1 MKGRL
6 KSYWTERKDL
16 VDRALDALLP
26 GESDFPPILHRA
38 MRYTLFAGGKRL
50 RPILA
55 IVGYEVAGGKDISEV
70 LPFAAALELIH
81 TFSLIH
87 DDLPAM
93 DDDDM
98 RRGKPSSH
106 RVFGEGLA
114 ILAGDALFSHSF
126 RLIAEADAPAEVK
139 VAVIREI
146 TRATGPEGL
155 TGGQVLDLISEGVEP
170 SEGLVIDIH
179 RRKTAA
185 LISCSLAVGGIV
197 GRAGEDLL
205 STLRQVGAELGLVF
219 QITDDIL
226 DEIGEKEKMGKGV
239 KKDLE
244 RGKCTYVRLKG
255 VEAALLDARALR
267 DRIKELIREKIGEE
281 KGWVLVELADY
292 IVERSE

>member
-6 KSYWTERKDL
+6 KTYWTERKDL

-26 GESDFPPILHRA
+26 GESEFPQILHRA

-55 IVGYEVAGGKDISEV
+55 ITGYEIAGGKDVSEV
-70 LPFAAALELIH
+70 LPFAAAIELIH

-106 RVFGEGLA
+106 KVFGEGLA
-114 ILAGDALFSHSF
+114 ILAGDALFSHAFS
-126 RLIAEADAPAEVK
+126 LITEADALADVK
-139 VAVIREI
+139 IAVIREI
-146 TRATGPEGL
+146 SRAAGPEGL
-155 TGGQVLDLISEGVEP
+155 TGGQVLDLISEGVKP
-170 SEGLVIDIH
+170 SESLVMDIH

-197 GRAGEDLL
+197 GGAGEDLL
-205 STLRQVGAELGLVF
+205 STLREIGTELGLVF
-219 QITDDIL
+219 QVVDDIL
-226 DEIGEKEKMGKGV
+226 DEIGEKDKMGKGV
-239 KKDLE
+239 RKDIE
-244 RGKCTYVRLKG
+244 KGKCTYVRLKG
-255 VEAALLDARALR
+255 VEAALSDARAMR
-267 DRIKELIREKIGEE
+267 DRVKELEKIGEE
-281 KGWVLVELADY
+281 KGWVLMDLADY

>member
-6 KSYWTERKDL
+6 KTYWTERKDL

-26 GESDFPPILHRA
+26 GESEFPQVLHRA

-55 IVGYEVAGGKDISEV
+55 ITGYEIAGGKDVSEV

-106 RVFGEGLA
+106 KVFGEGLA
-114 ILAGDALFSHSF
+114 ILAGDALFSHAFS
-126 RLIAEADAPAEVK
+126 LIAEADAPADVK
-139 VAVIREI
+139 IAVIREI
-146 TRATGPEGL
+146 SRATGPEGL
-155 TGGQVLDLISEGVEP
+155 TGGQVLDLISEGAEP
-170 SEGLVIDIH
+170 TEGLVMDIH

-197 GRAGEDLL
+197 GGAGEDLL
-205 STLRQVGAELGLVF
+205 SALREIGTELGLIF
-219 QITDDIL
+219 QVVDDIL
-226 DEIGEKEKMGKGV
+226 DEIGEKDKMGKGV
-239 KKDLE
+239 RKDLE

-255 VEAALLDARALR
+255 VEAALSDARAMR
-267 DRIKELIREKIGEE
+267 DRVKELVREKIGEE
-281 KGWVLVELADY
+281 KGWVLMDLADY